1 MLEYFYMSGDRM
13 KDNKINHLNIIVK
26 SCLLVVAILLV
37 VGASNGSEI
46 KVTNSNLNLSLDLNA
61 MAAKVEEDIQNDIYS
76 SKDTY
81 TGYLTGYAAD
91 CPLCGGHLACMPSL
105 DVLHGNVNYQDS
117 TYGNVRIVASSKN
130 LTCGTIIKFQSNV
143 NGGEPI
149 TAIVLDRGVTGTAI
163 DLLTP
168 TESYAIQNVGRS
180 IISCLGQNFLNNQ
193 NILNNIVSSVSV
205 KPGDII
211 VEIGPGTGNLTI
223 NLKKLNTN
231 ILAFEIDER
240 TKKYLDKLEDDKL
253 KVIYKDFMTINLSD
267 YIKDS
272 DNVHIIANIPYYITT
287 PIIEKIIKENL
298 NVIDMTLMVQEEVA
312 NRLSSNPGN
321 KDYGYFT
328 VFLNSYYNCSKEF
341 DVNKKAF
348 YPVPKVDSTIIK
360 LIPNN
365 IKIKNQEKFNNLIKD
380 AFKQKRKMLKNN
392 LINYDLEL
400 INNILKNYN
409 LSLNNRAE
417 NIPLEAYIDI
427 SNKI

>member
-1 MLEYFYMSGDRM
+1 MEF
-13 KDNKINHLNIIVK
+13 KNKH
-26 SCLLVVAILLV
+26 S
-37 VGASNGSEI
+37 
-46 KVTNSNLNLSLDLNA
+46 
-61 MAAKVEEDIQNDIYS
+61 
-76 SKDTY
+76 
-81 TGYLTGYAAD
+81 
-91 CPLCGGHLACMPSL
+91 
-105 DVLHGNVNYQDS
+105 
-117 TYGNVRIVASSKN
+117 
-130 LTCGTIIKFQSNV
+130 
-143 NGGEPI
+143 
-149 TAIVLDRGVTGTAI
+149 
-163 DLLTP
+163 
-168 TESYAIQNVGRS
+168 
-180 IISCLGQNFLNNQ
+180 LGQNFLNNQ

-328 VFLNSYYNCSKEF
+328 VYLNYYYKVTKLFNVGKE
-341 DVNKKAF
+341 NF
-348 YPVPKVDSTIIK
+348 YPIPKVDSAVIQLVKKDNGISA
-360 LIPNN
+360 
-365 IKIKNQEKFNNLIKD
+365 KNEAIFFKLIKD
-380 AFKQKRKMLKNN
+380 AFQFKRKNLRNN
-392 LINYDLEL
+392 LRNYDSRALEE
-400 INNILKNYN
+400 ILNQYN
-409 LSLNNRAE
+409 HSLNSRAE
-417 NIPLEAYIDI
+417 DI
-427 SNKI
+427 SLEEFIEMANKITI